1 MSLVWRFRKVCAR
14 SRRPG
19 ARGRNACIRQTS
31 KRLITYVR
39 RVDTAP
45 ARVQGAKGKPL
56 VRAGRKAT
64 DLTVF
69 RGSRATTTA
78 HAIAVMAGTEGSG
91 VVDPINRS
99 LGGSM
104 LSKLRRRAED
114 EKGFTLIE
122 LLVVILIIAILAAV
136 AIPTFLNQR
145 GKAYDSNAQSMV
157 KSAQVAEETYATSN
171 NGAYTASKSALIA
184 IDPSLGDTT
193 AEIGRAH

>member
-1 MSLVWRFRKVCAR
+1 
-14 SRRPG
+14 
-19 ARGRNACIRQTS
+19 
-31 KRLITYVR
+31 
-39 RVDTAP
+39 
-45 ARVQGAKGKPL
+45 
-56 VRAGRKAT
+56 
-64 DLTVF
+64 
-69 RGSRATTTA
+69 
-78 HAIAVMAGTEGSG
+78 
-91 VVDPINRS
+91 
-99 LGGSM
+99 M

-171 NGAYTASKSALIA
+171 NGAYTSSKSALIA

-193 AEIGRAH
+193 AATLNAPTGVSTSGYTVSATAANTGDTFTIAMSNGVQTDTCTAGSGGGSPGACVGGSW

>member
-1 MSLVWRFRKVCAR
+1 
-14 SRRPG
+14 
-19 ARGRNACIRQTS
+19 
-31 KRLITYVR
+31 
-39 RVDTAP
+39 
-45 ARVQGAKGKPL
+45 
-56 VRAGRKAT
+56 
-64 DLTVF
+64 
-69 RGSRATTTA
+69 
-78 HAIAVMAGTEGSG
+78 
-91 VVDPINRS
+91 
-99 LGGSM
+99 M

-171 NGAYTASKSALIA
+171 NGTYTANASDLIA

-193 AEIGRAH
+193 AGTLNAPSGVSSSGYTVSATAVNSGDTFTIAMANGVQSDTCSAGSGGGSPGACVGGSW

>member
-1 MSLVWRFRKVCAR
+1 
-14 SRRPG
+14 
-19 ARGRNACIRQTS
+19 
-31 KRLITYVR
+31 
-39 RVDTAP
+39 
-45 ARVQGAKGKPL
+45 
-56 VRAGRKAT
+56 
-64 DLTVF
+64 
-69 RGSRATTTA
+69 
-78 HAIAVMAGTEGSG
+78 
-91 VVDPINRS
+91 
-99 LGGSM
+99 M

-171 NGAYTASKSALIA
+171 NGSYTSSASALIA

-193 AEIGRAH
+193 AATLGTPVLNGTNGYTVSATAVNSGDAFTIAMDNGVQTNSCSDGTGGGSPGACVGNTW